1 MNAEKAALEEKLAV
15 RAGNAHDRCFPDKLS
30 DIHVAFF
37 FRLGGEI
44 QAATS
49 QLQAVEQEAQ
59 SLTARNRTLEQQVA
73 AAAEQAKLDK
83 EIFERE
89 KKAVQNSYD
98 AVIVAKDQQIAV
110 WQQRALEGQQMTA
123 AEIAAAKVHP

>member
-1 MNAEKAALEEKLAV
+1 LT
-15 RAGNAHDRCFPDKLS
+15 LS
-30 DIHVAFF
+30 NEC
-37 FRLGGEI
+37 RI
-44 QAATS
+44 QTATS

-89 KKAVQNSYD
+89 KKAIQNSYD
-98 AVIVAKDQQIAV
+98 AVMVAKDQQIAV

-123 AEIAAAKVHP
+123 AEIAAAKVSCAQCLPFARVLKFRICTHVRVCT